1 MTKPLKLYY
10 LNFDHPKNILKAMFP
25 GNLTDKLAGMR
36 KRLLA
41 GALLAFLVSTVTA
54 QEKWSLRQCVE
65 YALANNVSV
74 KQSDIQARLAQLT
87 LKQSKLQQ
95 YPSANLSGNSG
106 FNLGRSIDPTTN
118 QFTTQQIFFLG
129 LNFQTGATIFNFFS
143 QRNNIAANDFEAQAA
158 RSAVDK
164 LKNDIALNV
173 STAYLLVLVS
183 QEQANVA
190 EVTLRQSQQN
200 RLNIRRRVDVGTL
213 PELNFLEADA
223 QATRDSATLL
233 VARATTQQNLLQL
246 KVVMN
251 LDAAAPFAIELP
263 SLDKIPV
270 EPISEL
276 QPEAVYAMALQNLP
290 QQRVN
295 ELRIKAAGKFIESAR
310 GAMYPS
316 FAFFGGMGTNY
327 ANNKVPDF
335 VQTPTGTF
343 QNTGAVVNIGGVD
356 YQVKAPV
363 FSTNVTTSQIPIG
376 TQVGDNFRQN
386 VGISVNIPLFN
397 GGVAR
402 TAWERSK
409 LNLENLQL
417 QKQLDNQTLKQD
429 IYRAYNDA
437 VSALERFNASTK
449 TIETAEKAFDFS
461 QKRFD
466 VGLQSTIEYLT
477 NQNNLFRARIERLQA
492 QVEYVF
498 RLKVLEF
505 YKGQGVKL

>member
-1 MTKPLKLYY
+1 MRPTTRS
-10 LNFDHPKNILKAMFP
+10 NTFAV
-25 GNLTDKLAGMR
+25 MR
-36 KRLLA
+36 KLLLVA
-41 GALLAFLVSTVTA
+41 GLSALFFSVTA
-54 QEKWSLRQCVE
+54 QQKWTLRQCVE

-74 KQSDIQARLAQLT
+74 KQSDVQARLAELT
-87 LKQSKLQQ
+87 YKQSRLQQ
-95 YPSANLSGNSG
+95 YPTANISGNAG
-106 FNLGRSIDPTTN
+106 INAGRSIDPTTN
-118 QFTTQQIFFLG
+118 QFTTSQLFFSG
-129 LNFQTGATIFNFFS
+129 LNFNTGGTIFNWFS
-143 QRNNIAANDFEAQAA
+143 LKNNIAANEFEMQAA
-158 RSAVDK
+158 RAGVDK

-173 STAYLLVLVS
+173 ASAYLLVLVS

-190 EVTLRQSQQN
+190 GVTLQQSQQN
-200 RLNIRRRVDVGTL
+200 RNNIRRRVDVGTL

-223 QATRDSATLL
+223 QVARDSATLL
-233 VARATTQQNLLQL
+233 TLRSTVQQNLLQL
-246 KVVMN
+246 KAVLN
-251 LDAAAPFAIELP
+251 LDAATPFEVELP
-263 SLDKIPV
+263 PLDQIPV

-276 QPEAVYAMALQNLP
+276 QPEAVYNLALQNLP

-295 ELRIKAAGKFIESAR
+295 ELRIKAADKFIQSVK
-310 GAMYPS
+310 GAMYPTFS
-316 FAFFGGMGTNY
+316 YFAGMGTNY
-327 ANNKVPDF
+327 ANNKIPQVLN
-335 VQTPTGTF
+335 TPTGGF
-343 QNTGAVVNIGGVD
+343 QNTGAIVNIGGTD
-356 YQVKAPV
+356 YQVKAPT
-363 FSTNVTTSQIPIG
+363 FTTNVSTYQIPIG
-376 TQVGDNFRQN
+376 TQITDNFRQN
-386 VGISVNIPLFN
+386 VGISMNIPIFN
-397 GGVAR
+397 NGVAR
-402 TAWERSK
+402 TAWQRSK

-449 TIETAEKAFDFS
+449 TIQTAERAFDFS

>member
-1 MTKPLKLYY
+1 ML
-10 LNFDHPKNILKAMFP
+10 P
-25 GNLTDKLAGMR
+25 GNLTHKIAGMR

-41 GALLAFLVSTVTA
+41 GALLAIVVSSVTA

-65 YALANNVSV
+65 YAVTNNVSV
-74 KQSDIQARLAQLT
+74 KQSDVQARLADLT

-95 YPSANLSGNSG
+95 YPSANVSSNAGINA
-106 FNLGRSIDPTTN
+106 GRSIDPTTN

-129 LNFQTGATIFNFFS
+129 LNFQTGANIFNFFS
-143 QRNNIAANDFEAQAA
+143 QRNNIAANELEAQAA
-158 RSAVDK
+158 RAGVDRVR
-164 LKNDIALNV
+164 NDVALNV
-173 STAYLLVLVS
+173 ATAYLLVLVS
-183 QEQANVA
+183 EEQANVA
-190 EVTLRQSQQN
+190 AVTLRQSQQN
-200 RLNIRRRVDVGTL
+200 RVNIRRRVDVGTL

-223 QATRDSATLL
+223 QVARDSAALI

-246 KVVMN
+246 KAVMN
-251 LDAAAPFAIELP
+251 MDAATPLEIELP

-270 EPISEL
+270 EPIAEL
-276 QPEAVYAMALQNLP
+276 QPEMVYNLALQNLP

-310 GAMYPS
+310 GAMYPTFS
-316 FAFFGGMGTNY
+316 FFGGMGTNY
-327 ANNKVPDF
+327 ANNKIPDF
-335 VQTPTGTF
+335 IQTPTGTF
-343 QNTGAVVNIGGVD
+343 QNTGAIVNIGGVD

-363 FSTNVTTSQIPIG
+363 FSTQITTSQIPIG
-376 TQVGDNFRQN
+376 TQIGDNFRQN
-386 VGISVNIPLFN
+386 VGISVNVPLFN
-397 GGVAR
+397 GGQAR
-402 TAWERSK
+402 TAWQRSK

-417 QKQLDNQTLKQD
+417 QKQLDNQTLKQN
-429 IYRAYNDA
+429 IYTAYNNA
-437 VSALERFNASTK
+437 VAALERFNAASK
-449 TIETAEKAFDFS
+449 TIETAEKAFEFS